1 MIYKSYIVEENLNIL
16 KNNFILFY
24 GENLGLIQD
33 FKENIKDNF
42 PNYKILKYNQDEL
55 LSNEEIFY
63 NELKNKSLF
72 DEKKIFF
79 INHVSDKLLN
89 LIEDI
94 IKKNKTDRV
103 FLFADLL
110 EKKSKIRNFFEKGSE
125 TDLIPCYQ
133 DNTFSIKKI
142 ILKNLNNFPG
152 LNSKIIN
159 YLIDNCNLD
168 RSKLK
173 NEINKIKTY
182 FDKKSL
188 NIEELDK
195 LLNFKEN
202 NDFGELKDAA
212 ILGDKINTNK
222 LLSSTIIEEEKSVL
236 YLAMINQRLSKLNEL
251 QNKNENIEK
260 IIGNM
265 RPPIFWKDKPVII
278 NQAKKWN
285 NGKLK
290 KALSETFDFEIKIK
304 SNSLL
309 DKKLIIKKLLIN
321 ICNLSNAA

>member
-1 MIYKSYIVEENLNIL
+1 MIYKSYIVEENFKIL
-16 KNNFILFY
+16 KNDFVLFY

-33 FKENIKDNF
+33 FKEEIKKGYS
-42 PNYKILKYNQDEL
+42 NYKILKYNQDEL
-55 LSNEEIFY
+55 LKNEEHFY
-63 NELKNKSLF
+63 SELKNKSLF

-89 LIEDI
+89 LIENVI
-94 IKKNKTDRV
+94 EKNTTDKI
-103 FLFADLL
+103 FLFSDLL
-110 EKKSKIRNFFEKGSE
+110 EKKSKIRNFFEKGSK
-125 TDLIPCYQ
+125 TDVIPCYQ
-133 DNTFSIKKI
+133 DNSLSIKKI
-142 ILKNLNNFPG
+142 ISKNFNNYPG
-152 LNSKIIN
+152 FNSEIVN

-168 RSKLK
+168 RSKLR
-173 NEINKIKTY
+173 NEIDKIKTY
-182 FDKKSL
+182 FNKKSL

-202 NDFGELKDAA
+202 NDFGKLKDAA

-260 IIGNM
+260 IIDKM

-290 KALSETFDFEIKIK
+290 EALNETFNFEIKIK

-309 DKKLIIKKLLIN
+309 DKKIIIKKLLIN
-321 ICNLSNAA
+321 ICNLSSAA

>member
-24 GENLGLIQD
+24 GENLGLILD

-94 IKKNKTDRV
+94 IEKNKTDKV
-103 FLFADLL
+103 FLFADIL
-110 EKKSKIRNFFEKGSE
+110 EKKSKIRNFFEKCSE
-125 TDLIPCYQ
+125 TDVIPCYQ

-152 LNSKIIN
+152 LSSKIIN

-260 IIGNM
+260 IINNM

-285 NGKLK
+285 NEKLK
-290 KALSETFDFEIKIK
+290 KALSETFNFEIKIK

>member
-1 MIYKSYIVEENLNIL
+1 MIYKSYIVEENFKIL
-16 KNNFILFY
+16 KNDFALFY

-33 FKENIKDNF
+33 FKEEIKKNYS
-42 PNYKILKYNQDEL
+42 NYKILKYDQDEL
-55 LSNEEIFY
+55 LKNEEHFY

-89 LIEDI
+89 IIENVI
-94 IKKNKTDRV
+94 EKNITDKI
-103 FLFADLL
+103 FLFSDPL
-110 EKKSKIRNFFEKGSE
+110 EKKSKIRNFFEKGSK
-125 TDLIPCYQ
+125 TDVIPCYQ
-133 DNTFSIKKI
+133 DNSLSIKKI
-142 ILKNLNNFPG
+142 IFKNFNNYPG
-152 LNSKIIN
+152 FNSDIVN

-168 RSKLK
+168 RSKLR

-182 FDKKSL
+182 FNKKSL

-236 YLAMINQRLSKLNEL
+236 YLAMINQRLSKINEL

-260 IIGNM
+260 IIDRM
-265 RPPIFWKDKPVII
+265 RPPIFWKDKPMII

-290 KALSETFDFEIKIK
+290 KALNETFNFEIKIK

-309 DKKLIIKKLLIN
+309 DKKIIIKKLLIN